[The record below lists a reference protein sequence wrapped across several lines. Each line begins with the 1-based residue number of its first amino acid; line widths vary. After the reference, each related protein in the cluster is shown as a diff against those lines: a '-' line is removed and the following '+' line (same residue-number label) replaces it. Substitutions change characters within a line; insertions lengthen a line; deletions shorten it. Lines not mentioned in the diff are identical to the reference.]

1 MEVKIIKDEKEHL
14 VMEVNNQTVAEVLR
28 VYLNEDDGVV
38 MAAWKRDHPEKPVK
52 FEIKTKGKTAKKALD
67 DAAALIEKETS
78 KVLDE
83 FKKSIK

>member
-1 MEVKIIKDEKEHL
+1 MEVKVIQDEKDHL
-14 VMEVNNQTVAEVLR
+14 IMELNNQTVAEVLR
-28 VYLNEDDGVV
+28 VYLNEDDAVV
-38 MAAWKRDHPEKPVK
+38 MAAWKRDHPERPVT

-83 FKKSIK
+83 FKKAIK